1 MWPRRAKAAA
11 AKPADVEA
19 AQTQPAAA
27 RAVAA
32 RRASKKSR
40 LREDLLLGLF
50 GVGLGLGCALFPWYV
65 FFNQEKFGI
74 RAVQF
79 EGGGDNARSGGV
91 VATPQ
96 IARIP
101 NFPEVKEEPELDQ
114 FATGTTPPNEEAK
127 DETAKLLE
135 QPFPPQDV
143 PFRLVHV
150 VNGRAMIQDDTGLW
164 IVQRGSVLPDMSRVA
179 AIEERQGAW
188 VLVTST
194 NQVIGLTR

>member
-1 MWPRRAKAAA
+1 MWPRRAKATTAG
-11 AKPADVEA
+11 PADVEA
-19 AQTQPAAA
+19 ARTETPAA
-27 RAVAA
+27 RQAA
-32 RRASKKSR
+32 PRGTAKKSR

-79 EGGGDNARSGGV
+79 EGGGDSTKSGGV

-101 NFPEVKEEPELDQ
+101 DFPEVNEEPELDQ
-114 FATGTTPPNEEAK
+114 LATGTTPPNEEA
-127 DETAKLLE
+127 DEETAKLLE

-179 AIEERQGAW
+179 AIEERKGAW

-194 NQVIGLTR
+194 NQVVEITR

>member
-11 AKPADVEA
+11 TGPADVG
-19 AQTQPAAA
+19 
-27 RAVAA
+27 AA
-32 RRASKKSR
+32 RRASKKGR

-50 GVGLGLGCALFPWYV
+50 GVALGLGCALFPWYV
-65 FFNQEKFGI
+65 FFNQEKFGV

-79 EGGGDNARSGGV
+79 EGGGDKGGGGGV

-101 NFPEVKEEPELDQ
+101 DFPEVKEEPELDQ
-114 FATGTTPPNEEAK
+114 LATGTTPPDEEAG

-135 QPFPPQDV
+135 LPFPPQHV
-143 PFRLVHV
+143 PFQLVYV
-150 VNGRAMIQDDTGLW
+150 ANGRAMIQDDTGIW
-164 IVQRGSVLPDMSRVA
+164 VVQRGSVLPDMSRVA
-179 AIEERQGAW
+179 SIEERQGSW

-194 NQVIGLTR
+194 NQVVGISH